1 MNIDEARTAIIQT
14 IGRVNTLYQ
23 GVVFDE
29 WVLVKL
35 ASGPGMI
42 LAYQGPRAE
51 TYKARFLADI
61 TPLQTEV
68 GRTPLQLGD
77 FVFTHGADGT
87 HFDACMR
94 IGPACYLFCNHTTKP
109 MAEIRQN
116 PLWLN
121 AQKPF
126 AELGVKFQADP
137 VV

>member
-1 MNIDEARTAIIQT
+1 MNIDKARTAIVQT

-42 LAYQGPRAE
+42 LSYQGPRADS
-51 TYKARFLADI
+51 YKARFLADI
-61 TPLQTEV
+61 DPLQTEV
-68 GRTPLQLGD
+68 GRMPLQLGD
-77 FVFTHGADGT
+77 FVFTQEANGT

-109 MAEIRQN
+109 MAEIRKN
-116 PLWLN
+116 PFRLN
-121 AQKPF
+121 AQKLF
-126 AELGVKFQADP
+126 AEL
-137 VV
+137 